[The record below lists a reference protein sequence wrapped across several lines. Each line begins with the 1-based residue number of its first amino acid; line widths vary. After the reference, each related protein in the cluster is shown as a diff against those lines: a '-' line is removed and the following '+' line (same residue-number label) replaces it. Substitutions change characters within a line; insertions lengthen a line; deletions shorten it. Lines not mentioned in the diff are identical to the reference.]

1 MTDPAGHISLTDLL
15 ARPADAP
22 VVGVADVAC
31 LLATDGAVLWATG
44 PGRALAARLD
54 RPSRA
59 RLSALAASAPGAGR
73 EDIPVRAGGV
83 GFSARGHVLQRHDGG
98 RAVLVQVAG
107 RLPRAWGAAPQHL
120 AAAGAAGDR
129 DAPANALKKLA
140 GARPTLR
147 FVWHT
152 DASGVIRS
160 VSAALARALGG
171 ETVIGKTWAELAV
184 GIAAAPELDARVRSG
199 RAWSG
204 LATTWRLDALGA
216 DIPVEFGGAPI
227 RDAAGAP
234 AGQRGYGL
242 MRLDAAE
249 AVAPPTPVKAP
260 ATDTPATD
268 APVTGAAMAGAPVAG
283 VLMAGVSK
291 AGVGEAGVS
300 TATPQDAASGGE
312 AGRVIRQ
319 PEEPAAEPAESA
331 LAPKASTVQQA
342 STTQGPA
349 QADGDGLSS
358 IVARVASGGRLHE
371 PALPLFPPL
380 ADAPP
385 VEPRPAPSV
394 RHADI
399 RRKSGAGGLSH
410 GEHQTLRD
418 IARALGARVSEDD
431 ARRQA
436 SVIQTS
442 AIHAPVVPESYVPAS
457 AIPSGPAAGADP
469 APGPVA
475 DLTASPDP
483 ARAGS
488 AAVDPALVDPA
499 SLAPAVAAAGDGVA
513 LRTPDAPAAQ
523 VMAPD
528 SQALAPE
535 AARPP
540 RAMASDRPVDAAP
553 VRAPAGDVAHSLAR
567 DIEKQLGKERAAIAE
582 EARVEALRG
591 LVQSIPVAALVSRD
605 GVAVH
610 ANNAFLALS
619 RHAGFGDV
627 AGQRLGLLFPETAL
641 SPCFSGKGVLAG
653 ARGVRMPVE
662 LICAPAPWTDGEALL
677 ILALRDATAEVAARA
692 AHLEDELAAT
702 AAREA
707 ELRGVLDTATD
718 GVVLLDAHGRILSV
732 NRSAEALFG
741 YEQNQ
746 LVGEPLTR
754 LLAPESHV
762 IAGDYLDSL
771 RAGGVASLLNDGRE
785 VTGRVRQGGDCR
797 LFMTLGKVG
806 AGAGQRY
813 CAVLRDV
820 TAWKKTES
828 ELIES
833 KRQAEAANAQKSD
846 FLARM
851 SHEVRTPLGAMIGFA
866 ELMLEERFGPVEN
879 PRYRE
884 YVRDIHESGQYV
896 ISLVNDLLDLAR
908 IEAGK
913 MELSFASVDLNAV
926 LNSCVT
932 LMQPQANK
940 AHVVLRSS
948 LEAKLPP
955 VVADERSM
963 RQITLNVLGNAL
975 KFTDAGGQVILS
987 SARTPG
993 GEVVIRV
1000 RDTGIG
1006 MNEQE
1011 VVEALK
1017 PFRRLAHGRK
1027 TPGTGLGLPLT
1038 AALVEANRGALR
1050 IASTPGDGTLVEI
1063 VLPPSRVL
1071 AG

>member
-1 MTDPAGHISLTDLL
+1 MTDPAGHIVLTDLL

-22 VVGVADVAC
+22 AIAAGETVC
-31 LLATDGAVLWATG
+31 LFAADGALLWGTAH
-44 PGRALAARLD
+44 GRALAARLD

-59 RLSALAASAPGAGR
+59 RVVALAADALGSWR
-73 EDIPVRAGGV
+73 EALPLRAGSV
-83 GFSARGHVLQRHDGG
+83 GFSAGCAVLQGRDG
-98 RAVLVQVAG
+98 RRVVLARIAG
-107 RLPRAWGAAPQHL
+107 RIPRTWSATPERLTGRDP
-120 AAAGAAGDR
+120 GGG
-129 DAPANALKKLA
+129 DAPADALRTIA
-140 GARPTLR
+140 GDRPTLR

-152 DASGVIRS
+152 DAAGVIRS

-171 ETVIGKTWAELAV
+171 EAIVGKTWAGLA
-184 GIAAAPELDARVRSG
+184 GRIDAALELDAQVRSG

-204 LATTWRLDALGA
+204 LAALWRLDGGGTE
-216 DIPVEFGGAPI
+216 IPVEFGGAPI

-242 MRLDAAE
+242 MRLDAG
-249 AVAPPTPVKAP
+249 V
-260 ATDTPATD
+260 TPA
-268 APVTGAAMAGAPVAG
+268 P
-283 VLMAGVSK
+283 
-291 AGVGEAGVS
+291 E
-300 TATPQDAASGGE
+300 PQH
-312 AGRVIRQ
+312 Q
-319 PEEPAAEPAESA
+319 PEPAGHPVPASPLPPPA
-331 LAPKASTVQQA
+331 DMSPAPGGDASRT
-342 STTQGPA
+342 
-349 QADGDGLSS
+349 DGDGLSS
-358 IVARVASGGRLHE
+358 IVARVASGARLPE
-371 PALPLFPPL
+371 PPLPLFAPGHETVVPVPVPP
-380 ADAPP
+380 
-385 VEPRPAPSV
+385 PA

-399 RRKSGAGGLSH
+399 RRKSAPGGLSR
-410 GEHQTLRD
+410 GERQTLRD
-418 IARALGARVSEDD
+418 IAQALGAQMDETRERRVADMAGATDPRDESQNRN
-431 ARRQA
+431 AGG
-436 SVIQTS
+436 SS
-442 AIHAPVVPESYVPAS
+442 APVS
-457 AIPSGPAAGADP
+457 A
-469 APGPVA
+469 
-475 DLTASPDP
+475 
-483 ARAGS
+483 
-488 AAVDPALVDPA
+488 
-499 SLAPAVAAAGDGVA
+499 
-513 LRTPDAPAAQ
+513 
-523 VMAPD
+523 
-528 SQALAPE
+528 
-535 AARPP
+535 PP
-540 RAMASDRPVDAAP
+540 AAP
-553 VRAPAGDVAHSLAR
+553 VSPSGQEAHDVGPGGRAVADSHPPPPTAKQAADAGVRQAGAADAGLSRQPTPPEPGADIAAGQKVAR
-567 DIEKQLGKERAAIAE
+567 DPIQDPIQDLTQDLAHELERTLERERAAIAA
-582 EARVEALRG
+582 EARVETLRA
-591 LVQSIPVAALVSRD
+591 LVQATPVAALVSQE

-610 ANNAFLALS
+610 ANNAFIALS

-641 SPCFSGKGVLAG
+641 DVGFSGKGVLAG

-662 LICAPAPWTDGEALL
+662 LVCAPAPWTGGEALL
-677 ILALRDATAEVAARA
+677 ILAMRDATAEVAARV
-692 AHLEDELAAT
+692 AHLEDELAAS

-718 GVVLLDAHGRILSV
+718 GVVLLDAQGRILSI
-732 NRSAEALFG
+732 NRSGEALFG

-754 LLAPESHV
+754 LLAPESH
-762 IAGDYLDSL
+762 AAARDYLESL

-833 KRQAEAANAQKSD
+833 RRKAESANAQKSD

-866 ELMLEERFGPVEN
+866 ELMLEERFGPIQN

-913 MELSFASVDLNAV
+913 MELSFASVDLNVV

-932 LMQPQANK
+932 LMQPQASK
-940 AHVVLRSS
+940 AHIVLRGS
-948 LEAKLPP
+948 LEEKLPP

-963 RQITLNVLGNAL
+963 RQIILNVLGNAL

-987 SARTPG
+987 SARTPS

-1006 MNEQE
+1006 MSEQE

-1038 AALVEANRGALR
+1038 VALVEANRGALR
-1050 IASTPGDGTLVEI
+1050 ISSTPGEGTLVEV
-1063 VLPPSRVL
+1063 VLPASRVL

>member
-1 MTDPAGHISLTDLL
+1 MTDPAGHITLTDLL

-22 VVGVADVAC
+22 VVEANDVAC
-31 LLATDGAVLWATG
+31 LFAADGALLWATA

-59 RLSALAASAPGAGR
+59 RVLAFAAEAPGALR
-73 EDIPVRAGGV
+73 AATPVRAGGV
-83 GFSARGHVLQRHDGG
+83 GFSARISVLQRHDGAH
-98 RAVLVQVAG
+98 AVMVQVAG
-107 RLPRAWGAAPQHL
+107 RIPRAWGAAPERFEVP
-120 AAAGAAGDR
+120 GVAGDS
-129 DAPANALKKLA
+129 DAPANALRTMA

-152 DASGVIRS
+152 DAMGVIRS
-160 VSAALARALGG
+160 VSAALVRALGG
-171 ETVIGKTWAELAV
+171 ETIIGKTWAGLAHEIV
-184 GIAAAPELDARVRSG
+184 AAPELDAQVRSG

-227 RDAAGAP
+227 RDASGAP

-242 MRLDAAE
+242 MRLDEAAT
-249 AVAPPTPVKAP
+249 VAPPSAVDIAPVDVAP
-260 ATDTPATD
+260 ADITLVD
-268 APVTGAAMAGAPVAG
+268 AP
-283 VLMAGVSK
+283 
-291 AGVGEAGVS
+291 E
-300 TATPQDAASGGE
+300 PQGDVFG
-312 AGRVIRQ
+312 
-319 PEEPAAEPAESA
+319 AEPQYPEQPPQQ
-331 LAPKASTVQQA
+331 LAAKPPEP
-342 STTQGPA
+342 GPA
-349 QADGDGLSS
+349 QEGGDGLSS
-358 IVARVASGGRLHE
+358 IVARVASGSPAPE
-371 PALPLFPPL
+371 PALPLFTPL
-380 ADAPP
+380 ADARPAA
-385 VEPRPAPSV
+385 PRPVPPA

-399 RRKSGAGGLSH
+399 RRKSDASGLSH
-410 GEHQTLRD
+410 GERQTLRD
-418 IARALGARVSEDD
+418 IARALGARVSDD
-431 ARRQA
+431 EARRQEA
-436 SVIQTS
+436 AVQE
-442 AIHAPVVPESYVPAS
+442 AAVQEAAHEGGDEAPVPPAEAPLAASRSTASQSTAGRSTGRQSTKSTDSRGAAATGSGAAS
-457 AIPSGPAAGADP
+457 AIDTAAPPGNPVPLAQPAAVAGTAGGDARATSDGPPESEPAMELAGQEYAPKADLAPKAAGPGGPADP
-469 APGPVA
+469 APA
-475 DLTASPDP
+475 QELTQD
-483 ARAGS
+483 
-488 AAVDPALVDPA
+488 
-499 SLAPAVAAAGDGVA
+499 
-513 LRTPDAPAAQ
+513 
-523 VMAPD
+523 
-528 SQALAPE
+528 
-535 AARPP
+535 
-540 RAMASDRPVDAAP
+540 
-553 VRAPAGDVAHSLAR
+553 LAR
-567 DIEKQLGKERAAIAE
+567 DLAQELERQLGKERAAIASD
-582 EARVEALRG
+582 AQVEALRA
-591 LVQSIPVAALVSRD
+591 LVQAMPVAALVSQE
-605 GVAVH
+605 GVAAH

-641 SPCFSGKGVLAG
+641 SACFSGKGVLAG
-653 ARGVRMPVE
+653 ARGVRTPVE
-662 LICAPAPWTDGEALL
+662 LICAPVPWTGGEALL
-677 ILALRDATAEVAARA
+677 ILALRDATAEVAARS
-692 AHLEDELAAT
+692 AHLEDELAAS

-746 LVGEPLTR
+746 LVGESLTR
-754 LLAPESHV
+754 LLAPESH
-762 IAGDYLDSL
+762 AAAQDYLDSL

-785 VTGRVRQGGDCR
+785 VIGRVRQGGDCR

-806 AGAGQRY
+806 GGGNPRY

-833 KRQAEAANAQKSD
+833 KRRAEAANAQKSD

-866 ELMLEERFGPVEN
+866 ELMLEERFGPIQN

-940 AHVVLRSS
+940 AHIVLRSS

-987 SARTPG
+987 STRTPA

-1006 MNEQE
+1006 MSEQE

-1050 IASTPGDGTLVEI
+1050 ISSTPGEGTLVDI

>member
-1 MTDPAGHISLTDLL
+1 MEPAGLEH
-15 ARPADAP
+15 AP
-22 VVGVADVAC
+22 VAERAPKAD
-31 LLATDGAVLWATG
+31 LAAKATG
-44 PGRALAARLD
+44 PGG
-54 RPSRA
+54 S
-59 RLSALAASAPGAGR
+59 
-73 EDIPVRAGGV
+73 
-83 GFSARGHVLQRHDGG
+83 
-98 RAVLVQVAG
+98 
-107 RLPRAWGAAPQHL
+107 
-120 AAAGAAGDR
+120 
-129 DAPANALKKLA
+129 
-140 GARPTLR
+140 
-147 FVWHT
+147 
-152 DASGVIRS
+152 
-160 VSAALARALGG
+160 
-171 ETVIGKTWAELAV
+171 
-184 GIAAAPELDARVRSG
+184 
-199 RAWSG
+199 
-204 LATTWRLDALGA
+204 
-216 DIPVEFGGAPI
+216 
-227 RDAAGAP
+227 
-234 AGQRGYGL
+234 
-242 MRLDAAE
+242 
-249 AVAPPTPVKAP
+249 
-260 ATDTPATD
+260 
-268 APVTGAAMAGAPVAG
+268 
-283 VLMAGVSK
+283 
-291 AGVGEAGVS
+291 
-300 TATPQDAASGGE
+300 
-312 AGRVIRQ
+312 
-319 PEEPAAEPAESA
+319 
-331 LAPKASTVQQA
+331 
-342 STTQGPA
+342 
-349 QADGDGLSS
+349 
-358 IVARVASGGRLHE
+358 
-371 PALPLFPPL
+371 
-380 ADAPP
+380 
-385 VEPRPAPSV
+385 
-394 RHADI
+394 
-399 RRKSGAGGLSH
+399 
-410 GEHQTLRD
+410 
-418 IARALGARVSEDD
+418 
-431 ARRQA
+431 
-436 SVIQTS
+436 
-442 AIHAPVVPESYVPAS
+442 
-457 AIPSGPAAGADP
+457 ADP
-469 APGPVA
+469 APA
-475 DLTASPDP
+475 QELTQELTQD
-483 ARAGS
+483 
-488 AAVDPALVDPA
+488 
-499 SLAPAVAAAGDGVA
+499 
-513 LRTPDAPAAQ
+513 
-523 VMAPD
+523 
-528 SQALAPE
+528 
-535 AARPP
+535 
-540 RAMASDRPVDAAP
+540 
-553 VRAPAGDVAHSLAR
+553 LAR
-567 DIEKQLGKERAAIAE
+567 DLAQELERQLRKERAAIASD
-582 EARVEALRG
+582 AQVEALRA
-591 LVQSIPVAALVSRD
+591 LVQAMPVAALVSQE
-605 GVAVH
+605 GVAAH

-641 SPCFSGKGVLAG
+641 SACFSGKGVLAG
-653 ARGVRMPVE
+653 ARGVRTPVE
-662 LICAPAPWTDGEALL
+662 LICAPVPWTGGEALL
-677 ILALRDATAEVAARA
+677 ILALRDATAEVAARS
-692 AHLEDELAAT
+692 AHLEDELAAS

-746 LVGEPLTR
+746 LVGESLTR
-754 LLAPESHV
+754 LLAPESH
-762 IAGDYLDSL
+762 AAAQDYLDSL

-785 VTGRVRQGGDCR
+785 VIGRVRQGGDCR

-806 AGAGQRY
+806 GGGNPRY

-833 KRQAEAANAQKSD
+833 KRRAEAANAQKSD

-866 ELMLEERFGPVEN
+866 ELMLEERFGPIQN

-940 AHVVLRSS
+940 AHIVLRSS

-987 SARTPG
+987 STRTPA

-1006 MNEQE
+1006 MSEQE

-1050 IASTPGDGTLVEI
+1050 ISSTPGEGTLVDI

>member
-1 MTDPAGHISLTDLL
+1 MTDPAGHIVLTDLL

-22 VVGVADVAC
+22 AIAAGETVC
-31 LLATDGAVLWATG
+31 LFAADGALLWGTAH
-44 PGRALAARLD
+44 GRALAARLD

-59 RLSALAASAPGAGR
+59 RLVALAADALGSWR
-73 EDIPVRAGGV
+73 EAMPLRAGGV
-83 GFSARGHVLQRHDGG
+83 GFSAGCIVLQGRDG
-98 RAVLVQVAG
+98 RRVVLARIAG
-107 RLPRAWGAAPQHL
+107 RIPRTWSATPERLTGRDP
-120 AAAGAAGDR
+120 GGG
-129 DAPANALKKLA
+129 DAPADALRTIA
-140 GARPTLR
+140 GDRPTLR

-152 DASGVIRS
+152 DAAGVIRS
-160 VSAALARALGG
+160 VSAALARALGD
-171 ETVIGKTWAELAV
+171 EAIVGKTWAGLADR
-184 GIAAAPELDARVRSG
+184 IDAALELDAQVRSG

-204 LATTWRLDALGA
+204 LAALWRLDGQGA
-216 DIPVEFGGAPI
+216 EIPVEFGGAPI

-242 MRLDAAE
+242 MRLDAG
-249 AVAPPTPVKAP
+249 V
-260 ATDTPATD
+260 TPAPGPQHQPEPAGHPVPASPLPPPAD
-268 APVTGAAMAGAPVAG
+268 MSPAP
-283 VLMAGVSK
+283 
-291 AGVGEAGVS
+291 
-300 TATPQDAASGGE
+300 GGG
-312 AGRVIRQ
+312 AGR
-319 PEEPAAEPAESA
+319 
-331 LAPKASTVQQA
+331 T
-342 STTQGPA
+342 
-349 QADGDGLSS
+349 DGDGLSS
-358 IVARVASGGRLHE
+358 IVARVASGARLPE
-371 PALPLFPPL
+371 PPLPLFASGDETVVPTPVPP
-380 ADAPP
+380 
-385 VEPRPAPSV
+385 PA

-399 RRKSGAGGLSH
+399 RRKSAPGGLSH
-410 GEHQTLRD
+410 GERQTLRD
-418 IARALGARVSEDD
+418 IAQALGARVDETRD
-431 ARRQA
+431 RRVADMAGATDPQDESQNRNA
-436 SVIQTS
+436 GGSS
-442 AIHAPVVPESYVPAS
+442 APVSAQVSAPAAAPVS
-457 AIPSGPAAGADP
+457 PSGQETHDAGPGGQAVADPHPPPPTAKQAAGAGDRQAGLATARP
-469 APGPVA
+469 ESVSAPVA
-475 DLTASPDP
+475 AEPRRAGAADAGLSRQPTPPEPGANIASGQNVAQDLIRDPLQDPLQDLTQD
-483 ARAGS
+483 
-488 AAVDPALVDPA
+488 
-499 SLAPAVAAAGDGVA
+499 LAHE
-513 LRTPDAPAAQ
+513 LERT
-523 VMAPD
+523 
-528 SQALAPE
+528 LE
-535 AARPP
+535 R
-540 RAMASDRPVDAAP
+540 
-553 VRAPAGDVAHSLAR
+553 
-567 DIEKQLGKERAAIAE
+567 ERAAIGS
-582 EARVEALRG
+582 EARVETLRA
-591 LVQSIPVAALVSRD
+591 LVQATPVAALVSQE

-641 SPCFSGKGVLAG
+641 DAGFSGKGVLAG

-662 LICAPAPWTDGEALL
+662 LVCAPAPWTGGEALL
-677 ILALRDATAEVAARA
+677 ILAMRDATAEVTARV
-692 AHLEDELAAT
+692 AHLEDELAAS

-718 GVVLLDAHGRILSV
+718 GVVLLDAQGRILSI
-732 NRSAEALFG
+732 NRSGEALFG

-754 LLAPESHV
+754 LLAPESH
-762 IAGDYLDSL
+762 AAARDYLESL

-833 KRQAEAANAQKSD
+833 RRKAESANAQKSD

-866 ELMLEERFGPVEN
+866 ELMLEERFGPIQN

-932 LMQPQANK
+932 LMQPQASK
-940 AHVVLRSS
+940 AHIVLRGS
-948 LEAKLPP
+948 LEEKLPP

-963 RQITLNVLGNAL
+963 RQIILNVLGNAL

-987 SARTPG
+987 SARTPS

-1006 MNEQE
+1006 MSEQE

-1038 AALVEANRGALR
+1038 VALVEANRGALR
-1050 IASTPGDGTLVEI
+1050 ISSTPGEGTLVEV
-1063 VLPPSRVL
+1063 VLPASRVL

>member
-1 MTDPAGHISLTDLL
+1 MTDPAGHIVLTDLL

-22 VVGVADVAC
+22 AVAAGEIVC
-31 LLATDGAVLWATG
+31 LFAADGALLWATAH
-44 PGRALAARLD
+44 GRALAARLD

-59 RLSALAASAPGAGR
+59 RVVALAADASGAR
-73 EDIPVRAGGV
+73 RDAMPLRAGGV
-83 GFSARGHVLQRHDGG
+83 GFLAGCVVLQGRDGQ
-98 RAVLVQVAG
+98 RVVLARIAG
-107 RLPRAWGAAPQHL
+107 RIPRGWSATSERLAGHNPGGA
-120 AAAGAAGDR
+120 
-129 DAPANALKKLA
+129 DAPADALRTIA
-140 GARPTLR
+140 GDRPTLR

-152 DASGVIRS
+152 DAAGVIRS
-160 VSAALARALGG
+160 VSAALARALGD
-171 ETVIGKTWAELAV
+171 ETIVGKTWAGLA
-184 GIAAAPELDARVRSG
+184 GRIDAALELDAQVRAG

-204 LATTWRLDALGA
+204 LATVWRFDGQGPE
-216 DIPVEFGGAPI
+216 IPVEFGGAPI
-227 RDAAGAP
+227 RDATGAP

-242 MRLDAAE
+242 MRLDAG
-249 AVAPPTPVKAP
+249 VAPEPAPQHQPAPGHPLHNRPLSPPPAEMAPTPGR
-260 ATDTPATD
+260 
-268 APVTGAAMAGAPVAG
+268 GA
-283 VLMAGVSK
+283 
-291 AGVGEAGVS
+291 
-300 TATPQDAASGGE
+300 DH
-312 AGRVIRQ
+312 
-319 PEEPAAEPAESA
+319 
-331 LAPKASTVQQA
+331 
-342 STTQGPA
+342 
-349 QADGDGLSS
+349 ADGDGLSS
-358 IVARVASGGRLHE
+358 IVARVASGARPPE
-371 PALPLFPPL
+371 PPLPLFAPGDDAMAVPPPV
-380 ADAPP
+380 APP
-385 VEPRPAPSV
+385 A

-399 RRKSGAGGLSH
+399 RRKSAPGGLSH
-410 GEHQTLRD
+410 GERQTLRD
-418 IARALGARVSEDD
+418 IAQALGARVDGPGDRRVVDMARTADPRIEGENRDTRAPSAPAAAEQAADD
-431 ARRQA
+431 A
-436 SVIQTS
+436 
-442 AIHAPVVPESYVPAS
+442 
-457 AIPSGPAAGADP
+457 GPG
-469 APGPVA
+469 
-475 DLTASPDP
+475 
-483 ARAGS
+483 R
-488 AAVDPALVDPA
+488 
-499 SLAPAVAAAGDGVA
+499 PAVAAPHSLPPSTTEQAAGDVGQA
-513 LRTPDAPAAQ
+513 GLAAP
-523 VMAPD
+523 
-528 SQALAPE
+528 
-535 AARPP
+535 RPP
-540 RAMASDRPVDAAP
+540 RAPAAP
-553 VRAPAGDVAHSLAR
+553 EARPTPEPGADIALAHSSAQPPAQSPVQDLAQDLAHELDKTLER
-567 DIEKQLGKERAAIAE
+567 ERAAIAAG
-582 EARVEALRG
+582 ARVEALRA
-591 LVQSIPVAALVSRD
+591 LVQATPVAALISQD

-641 SPCFSGKGVLAG
+641 DAGFSGKGVLAG
-653 ARGVRMPVE
+653 ARGVRTPVE
-662 LICAPAPWTDGEALL
+662 LMCAPAPWTGGEALL
-677 ILALRDATAEVAARA
+677 ILAMRDATAEVAARV
-692 AHLEDELAAT
+692 AHLEDELAAS

-718 GVVLLDAHGRILSV
+718 GVVLLDAQGRILSI
-732 NRSAEALFG
+732 NRSGEALFG

-754 LLAPESHV
+754 LLAPESHAA
-762 IAGDYLDSL
+762 AGDYLESL
-771 RAGGVASLLNDGRE
+771 RVGGVASLLNDGRE

-833 KRQAEAANAQKSD
+833 RRRAESANAQKSD

-866 ELMLEERFGPVEN
+866 ELMLEERFGPIQN

-932 LMQPQANK
+932 LMQPQASK
-940 AHVVLRSS
+940 AHIVLRGS
-948 LEAKLPP
+948 LEEKLPP

-963 RQITLNVLGNAL
+963 RQIILNVLGNAL

-987 SARTPG
+987 SARTPS

-1038 AALVEANRGALR
+1038 VALVEANRGALR
-1050 IASTPGDGTLVEI
+1050 ISSTPGEGTLVEV
-1063 VLPPSRVL
+1063 VLPASRVL